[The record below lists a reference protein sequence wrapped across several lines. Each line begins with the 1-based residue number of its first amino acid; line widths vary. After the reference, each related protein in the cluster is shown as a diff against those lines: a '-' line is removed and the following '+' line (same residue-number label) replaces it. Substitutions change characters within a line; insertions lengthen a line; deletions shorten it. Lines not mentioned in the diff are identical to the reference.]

1 MKKLAVLFLS
11 LCLLLCACGEPAPEK
26 AESFVC
32 GTGAR
37 QCFAMSGDTLISAA
51 GNGVRGFDLMG
62 EPVFDIQSDMVY
74 PAVCSNGS
82 DAVIYD
88 VGGSGIVY
96 GDGSLLSFE
105 NIIISASL
113 SEGGCLAVCAE
124 EPGYKGAVTVYSP
137 EKRPVYKWYSAEQWT
152 VGAAVSP
159 DGERLAVLC
168 SGENGGEIHIFA
180 LDSEEEQGVYL
191 APEMLSEVLWLGDTI
206 CGVGDSGLYY
216 CNAEGR
222 DKGSYEFGKLYPGSF
237 RVWGDKLVI
246 ELRAHSFGGAGELV
260 IIDADG
266 SELGRISPDG
276 ELISLDCAGSG
287 ILCLTQS
294 RVTLYDAD
302 YNEAFSTDITGAEAA
317 FLRQA
322 GDILA
327 VGSGN
332 ARAIEY

>member
-11 LCLLLCACGEPAPEK
+11 LCLILCACGEPAPEK

-82 DAVIYD
+82 DALIYD

-124 EPGYKGAVTVYSP
+124 EPGYKGDQTDIVRRFHLNCAVDTATPYMSP
-137 EKRPVYKWYSAEQWT
+137 EELDTPLDPEADTRYEETLFSQRQDSFTMEDICGFRGPSVVYLVREL
-152 VGAAVSP
+152 VSP
-159 DGERLAVLC
+159 C
-168 SGENGGEIHIFA
+168 
-180 LDSEEEQGVYL
+180 EEEVCVQLGHSAPVALWINGQLVAERTGCDCWDAENIHVQHIPIHQGVNRVIL
-191 APEMLSEVLWLGDTI
+191 RLTRVNGDAKFNLTFATGACCASHI
-206 CGVGDSGLYY
+206 LHYSSV
-216 CNAEGR
+216 NPR
-222 DKGSYEFGKLYPGSF
+222 F
-237 RVWGDKLVI
+237 
-246 ELRAHSFGGAGELV
+246 FGG
-260 IIDADG
+260 
-266 SELGRISPDG
+266 R
-276 ELISLDCAGSG
+276 
-287 ILCLTQS
+287 
-294 RVTLYDAD
+294 
-302 YNEAFSTDITGAEAA
+302 
-317 FLRQA
+317 
-322 GDILA
+322 
-327 VGSGN
+327 
-332 ARAIEY
+332 